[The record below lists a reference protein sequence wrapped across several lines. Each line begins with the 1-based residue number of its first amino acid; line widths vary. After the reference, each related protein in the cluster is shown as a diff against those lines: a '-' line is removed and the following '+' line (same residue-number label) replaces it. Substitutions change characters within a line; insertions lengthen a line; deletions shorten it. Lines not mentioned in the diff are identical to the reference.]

1 MAVLRPD
8 QRGTPADAGANPFE
22 AKLDLI
28 IREMAKTPK
37 TLNPS
42 SSDQA
47 SRGLPRSARD
57 TVDEARERISAVLRQ
72 YGFNEVRTK
81 LIENGRGEGL
91 TIEVFLLDLEP
102 VPSEAQADISEVF
115 REEMPPYLRVRLV
128 ENT

>member
-1 MAVLRPD
+1 M
-8 QRGTPADAGANPFE
+8 
-22 AKLDLI
+22 
-28 IREMAKTPK
+28 
-37 TLNPS
+37 
-42 SSDQA
+42 
-47 SRGLPRSARD
+47 
-57 TVDEARERISAVLRQ
+57 DEARERISAVLRQ